1 MRLVLYSGPQR
12 PGITP
17 PSYGDSTHLYTQP
30 YTSVWNRRGT
40 AWSHTGSQNMVN
52 VYHTH
57 THTHDLIHTPAS
69 ASQDGIHV
77 CRLLLSSWMA
87 ERCQSSKKL
96 WPSLSLFCSL
106 RLSNTLSPIHSKAL
120 RYILMCGHAPV
131 MHTALLTCSPAYC
144 VCTWTIKH
152 TAGGSVCLIA
162 SCMYIAFISY
172 EEAPLCK
179 KAADYA
185 G

>member
-57 THTHDLIHTPAS
+57 THTRPHTYTCVTFT
-69 ASQDGIHV
+69 G
-77 CRLLLSSWMA
+77 W
-87 ERCQSSKKL
+87 
-96 WPSLSLFCSL
+96 
-106 RLSNTLSPIHSKAL
+106 
-120 RYILMCGHAPV
+120 
-131 MHTALLTCSPAYC
+131 HTC
-144 VCTWTIKH
+144 VQ
-152 TAGGSVCLIA
+152 A
-162 SCMYIAFISY
+162 AFIFMNGREMSKQQKAVAFSVSLLFAASLQHPVAHPFQSAAIHFNVWACARDAY
-172 EEAPLCK
+172 SAAHMLACILCVYL
-179 KAADYA
+179 DN
-185 G
+185 